1 MHAGISEHTAYP
13 LTLSTVYS
21 LSEQLFF
28 QMSFLKL
35 YKRIEDKILLDK
47 KIYFYRISMIQFKK
61 ANKTC
66 EVLTI
71 EVLLP

>member
-1 MHAGISEHTAYP
+1 
-13 LTLSTVYS
+13 
-21 LSEQLFF
+21 
-28 QMSFLKL
+28 MSFLKL
-35 YKRIEDKILLDK
+35 YKRVEDKILLDK